1 MQKNERQ
8 AYLKQLIKDQVIERQ
23 SDFVTALEAD
33 GVPVTQATI
42 SRDIKDMQLVKV
54 PTTGGRYRYSL
65 PLEKQLSP
73 LDKLRR
79 TLAAAYRHGDR
90 MDQFVHLVMNPGTA
104 PAVGNLIDQL
114 HDQRIFATI
123 AGDAAILIV
132 CRGTSQAKEVLEMI
146 DAMVG

>member
-1 MQKNERQ
+1 MQKSERQ
-8 AYLKQLIKDQVIERQ
+8 AYIRQLIQDQVIERQ
-23 SDFVTALEAD
+23 SDFVTALEGQ

-54 PTTGGRYRYSL
+54 PMPNGRYRYSM
-65 PLEKQLSP
+65 PPEKQLAP

-79 TLAAAYRHGDR
+79 TMAASYRHGDT

-114 HDQRIFATI
+114 EDQRIFATI

-132 CRGTSQAKEVLEMI
+132 CRSVEAAGSVLEMF

>member
-8 AYLKQLIKDQVIERQ
+8 AYIRQLIQDQIIERQ
-23 SDFVTALEAD
+23 SDFVTALEKR

-54 PTTGGRYRYSL
+54 PTHDGRYRYSM
-65 PLEKQLSP
+65 PEEKQLAP

-79 TLAAAYRHGDR
+79 TLAAEFRRGDM

-114 HDQRIFATI
+114 QDQRIFATI
-123 AGDAAILIV
+123 AGDGAILIV
-132 CRGTSQAKEVLEMI
+132 CRSKADASSVLDMI
-146 DAMVG
+146 TAMVG